1 MKVVCL
7 LVFIGCVLSSGA
19 SAQRLT
25 ARSSWEAINNS
36 RHLTVMSPMEL
47 NATGGIFN
55 TCINSSTSTFHSIK
69 DVRYCAEGSMV
80 NRRAGEG
87 DTRWEWQCHIY
98 DGAPVS
104 ISRTV
109 NKREC
114 VRPVNDE
121 SGTYCAEYAQV
132 TYEIPVDFF
141 LDVIESNS
149 DTFYQVAFRKS
160 YRLPECETK

>member
-7 LVFIGCVLSSGA
+7 LVLIGCILSSGA
-19 SAQRLT
+19 FAQRLT
-25 ARSSWEAINNS
+25 ARSSWEAIKNS
-36 RHLTVMSPMEL
+36 RLLTVMSPIEL

-55 TCINSSTSTFHSIK
+55 TCFNTVTDTFHSIK
-69 DVRYCAEGSMV
+69 DVRYCADGSMV
-80 NRRAGEG
+80 NRRSGEG
-87 DTRWEWQCHIY
+87 DTRWEWQCHL
-98 DGAPVS
+98 DDEAPVS

-114 VRPVNDE
+114 VKPVSDE

-132 TYEIPVDFF
+132 TYEIPTDFL

-149 DTFYQVAFRKS
+149 QTFYQVAFRKS

>member
-7 LVFIGCVLSSGA
+7 LVLIGSLLSSEA
-19 SAQRLT
+19 MAQRLS

-55 TCINSSTSTFHSIK
+55 TCINSSTDTFHSIK
-69 DVRYCAEGSMV
+69 DVRYCADGSMV
-80 NRRAGEG
+80 NRRGDEGES
-87 DTRWEWQCHIY
+87 RWVWQCDVY
-98 DGAPVS
+98 DEAPVS
-104 ISRTV
+104 VSRTV
-109 NKREC
+109 TKREC
-114 VRPVNDE
+114 IKPVNDE
-121 SGTYCAEYAQV
+121 SGTYCAEYAQM
-132 TYEIPVDFF
+132 TYEIPVEFL